1 MVDAPYTV
9 RLREVFQGP
18 LDLLLHLVR
27 EQEVEI
33 QEVEISKVVEGY
45 LAYLKDLQ
53 ELDIEVA
60 GEFLV
65 MAATLMAIKSRS
77 LLPRDEVDL
86 DEDLDPRDELIQRLI
101 EYRRFKE
108 AGDHLH
114 ERFEER
120 VHIHNRG
127 RRDEL
132 VGQKP
137 EPTIDL
143 GELTTWDLLAT
154 FSRLMRETL
163 ANRPHHVRADPR
175 PLRFYVE
182 RLAHRMRD
190 LGAMT
195 LSAIVAEDDAPSRES
210 MIGSFCALLE
220 LCKLGLVQVKQESR
234 DDEIKIELR
243 AERRADIDDVVAGSS
258 FDDEIEAE
266 TEGDPEAAAAADS
279 PPAAE
284 ADKQAAE
291 TSGEA
296 HDELGDEPGGEPA
309 AELGAELDHG
319 LDSASGDEP
328 QTMAAEEA
336 LEPVADESRATDD
349 DPETPGT
356 ARASER
362 AES

>member
-33 QEVEISKVVEGY
+33 HEVSISKVVEGY

-60 GEFLV
+60 GDFLV

-108 AGDHLH
+108 AGDHLQDRFD
-114 ERFEER
+114 ERLR
-120 VHIHNRG
+120 MHGRG

-132 VGQKP
+132 EDKRP
-137 EPTIDL
+137 EPTLDL

-182 RLAHRMRD
+182 RLAHLVRD
-190 LGAMT
+190 AGA
-195 LSAIVAEDDAPSRES
+195 LSLRAIVSSDEAPSRES

-220 LCKLGLVQVKQESR
+220 LCKLGLVRVVQDGR
-234 DDEIKIELR
+234 DDDIEIRLCDEHR
-243 AERRADIDDVVAGSS
+243 GDIDDVVAGSS
-258 FDDEIEAE
+258 FDDEIEAATEAEGEAPTE
-266 TEGDPEAAAAADS
+266 TKAEAGPSAPQEAPDG
-279 PPAAE
+279 AE
-284 ADKQAAE
+284 ADHE
-291 TSGEA
+291 TT
-296 HDELGDEPGGEPA
+296 GGP
-309 AELGAELDHG
+309 
-319 LDSASGDEP
+319 
-328 QTMAAEEA
+328 
-336 LEPVADESRATDD
+336 
-349 DPETPGT
+349 
-356 ARASER
+356 RASEG
-362 AES
+362 AEG